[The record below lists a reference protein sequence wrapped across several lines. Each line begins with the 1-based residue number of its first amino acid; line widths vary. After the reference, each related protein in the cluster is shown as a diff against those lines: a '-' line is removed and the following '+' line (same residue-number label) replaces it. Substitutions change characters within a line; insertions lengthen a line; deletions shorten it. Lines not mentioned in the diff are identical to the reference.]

1 MGNTS
6 IFCLTFH
13 QTFDPDHDPSSIP
26 TVNCHQFPA
35 SSKLESKSAAAN
47 KTSLARCH
55 RLKCSHALGE
65 FFCIAQA
72 NGPFALKLVEG
83 TLLKEKVDFNFVT
96 NLIEIKVS
104 GQVRQWG
111 FLKTSENYDD
121 SVDDSW
127 WQWVDMSS
135 LILGFIM
142 FLSALPR
149 CRCWWSN
156 LSVSSRCWAVP
167 EESTWASHGSRN
179 TTRSLGTS
187 GTSSSQTKLY
197 VYYTCKRPMSAT

>member
-13 QTFDPDHDPSSIP
+13 SFHQTFDPNHDPSSIP

-55 RLKCSHALGE
+55 RLQCSHALGE

-83 TLLKEKVDFNFVT
+83 TLLNEKVDFNFVREFDR
-96 NLIEIKVS
+96 NQGL
-104 GQVRQWG
+104 R
-111 FLKTSENYDD
+111 TSETLGVPENYDD
-121 SVDDSW
+121 NYDD
-127 WQWVDMSS
+127 
-135 LILGFIM
+135 
-142 FLSALPR
+142 
-149 CRCWWSN
+149 N
-156 LSVSSRCWAVP
+156 
-167 EESTWASHGSRN
+167 E
-179 TTRSLGTS
+179 
-187 GTSSSQTKLY
+187 
-197 VYYTCKRPMSAT
+197 